1 MTLMWEVRAVP
12 ERMDELVR
20 FVLEHAEP
28 GAEIYRSGDR
38 LVVIDPSGQGVAGV
52 PEELV
57 ARPAHSW
64 SFERVPRR

>member
-1 MTLMWEVRAVP
+1 ME
-12 ERMDELVR
+12 ELVR
-20 FVLEHAEP
+20 FVLAHTDPA
-28 GAEIYRSGDR
+28 AQVYRGEDR
-38 LVVIDPSGQGVAGV
+38 VVVIDPSGQGVAGV